1 VIGEFIAMKLS
12 SISSLTF
19 WFWSLVHYC
28 CRFDTDTGAMALC
41 ALLASRLIRIGANR
55 MTSVLSRG

>member
-1 VIGEFIAMKLS
+1 MKLS

>member
-1 VIGEFIAMKLS
+1 MKLK

-19 WFWSLVHYC
+19 WFWSLFHYG

-41 ALLASRLIRIGANR
+41 ALLASRLVRLGANR
-55 MTSVLSRG
+55 VTAVLGRG